1 MTDQELD
8 PAVAKLLEYA
18 KEKKELTWDELNE
31 LLPAE
36 ILNSNKMDSVLVLLE
51 KNNIQ
56 IQDEE
61 DAVADSDSVSDAE

>member
-36 ILNSNKMDSVLVLLE
+36 ILN
-51 KNNIQ
+51 
-56 IQDEE
+56 
-61 DAVADSDSVSDAE
+61 

>member
-56 IQDEE
+56 IQ
-61 DAVADSDSVSDAE
+61 